1 MAPDDLTSR
10 LDFLLAADA
19 LKQVLRRNPLTDGS
33 RRENTAEH
41 SWHIALMALVLS
53 EHAAEPVDLW
63 RVVRM
68 LLVHDLVEVHA
79 GDTFV
84 YDEAARLGKEAAER
98 EAADRIFGM
107 LPDPQR
113 DELHALWEEF
123 ETADTPE
130 ARYARAVD
138 RLSPLLLNH
147 ASGPGNAW
155 LAHGVTADRVLA
167 RNEPIGEALPEVWEE
182 AKRRVS
188 DAVDRGFL
196 DPTPGAAGPDG

>member
-1 MAPDDLTSR
+1 VAPDDLTSR